1 MFAIRDNR
9 DYTINED
16 FMKAVR
22 KLTESKK
29 LEGTLDYEKV

>member
-22 KLTESKK
+22 KLNESKK